1 MGIYYVIPSGKQAWL
16 EKMVIERVDLPNN
29 NSYFPYSSYVSLPEG
44 NGNIEYHGENDDTF
58 TVDISGKLW

>member
-1 MGIYYVIPSGKQAWL
+1 
-16 EKMVIERVDLPNN
+16 MVIERVDLPNN